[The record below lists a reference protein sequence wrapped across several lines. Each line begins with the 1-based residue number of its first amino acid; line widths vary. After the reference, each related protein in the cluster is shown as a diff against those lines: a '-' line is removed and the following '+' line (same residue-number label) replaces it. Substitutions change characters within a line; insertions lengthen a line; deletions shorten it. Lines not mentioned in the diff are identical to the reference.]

1 MRVKTRRNE
10 GDMPGGQGGVPS
22 AASSRRGLHVVPEA
36 STEIVGERASST
48 GVLLFSAVVFLL
60 AFGLALG
67 AWWAIA
73 GIGVAAISTALVCA
87 LLATAAVHIAQ
98 QWEKVVV
105 LRFGTFNRVSG
116 PGLFWTFPVI
126 EQNTMRVDTR
136 VRATTFGAEETLTA
150 DLVPLDVNAVLFWH
164 VWDAK
169 AACTEVGDFTHAVEL
184 AAQTALRDAIGRA
197 SVSEVAIRRNQLDQ
211 ELQEVIEERTSLW
224 GITVLSVE
232 IRDIV
237 IPQELQEVM
246 STEAQAE
253 REKNARMVLAEV
265 EKDISSMLVDAAHVY
280 EENEVALRLRTM
292 HLLYESV
299 KGSGGTV
306 VIPSAYSEGFS
317 DAALKNMAD
326 SLKTPKG

>member
-136 VRATTFGAEETLTA
+136 VRVTTFGAEET
-150 DLVPLDVNAVLFWH
+150 
-164 VWDAK
+164 
-169 AACTEVGDFTHAVEL
+169 
-184 AAQTALRDAIGRA
+184 A
-197 SVSEVAIRRNQLDQ
+197 SRP
-211 ELQEVIEERTSLW
+211 TSC
-224 GITVLSVE
+224 
-232 IRDIV
+232 R
-237 IPQELQEVM
+237 
-246 STEAQAE
+246 
-253 REKNARMVLAEV
+253 
-265 EKDISSMLVDAAHVY
+265 SM
-280 EENEVALRLRTM
+280 
-292 HLLYESV
+292 
-299 KGSGGTV
+299 
-306 VIPSAYSEGFS
+306 
-317 DAALKNMAD
+317 
-326 SLKTPKG
+326 